1 MAVVPLSKED
11 RAGLVILAGLDES
24 VTQKLLAEIQRAPD
38 TIPAVAGLSAHEA
51 ERLMDALTSVYHG
64 RAFFD
69 VPVPEFVSDVCETL
83 RHHNELN
90 PNDEPRFRERL
101 EKFLKVDALDVA
113 AKASVLFGEH
123 EHLFCSARILT
134 DARPVYGEVVA
145 GPPKAFVLIHSLKI
159 EYHGVGGNLHEMYFR
174 LGSGDL
180 MSLRELVDR
189 AEAKA
194 NSLREVFD
202 ATHIRVIDPQE

>member
-1 MAVVPLSKED
+1 MAGVPLSKED
-11 RAGLVILAGLDES
+11 RAGLVILARLDES
-24 VTQKLLAEIQRAPD
+24 VTQTLLAEIQRAPD
-38 TIPAVAGLSAHEA
+38 AVPAIASLSAQEA
-51 ERLMDALTSVYHG
+51 EHVMDALTSAYQA
-64 RAFFD
+64 RAYFD
-69 VPVPEFVSDVCETL
+69 VPLSEFVSDVCETL
-83 RHHNELN
+83 RNHDELN

-123 EHLFCSARILT
+123 EHLLCTARILT
-134 DARPVYGEVVA
+134 DARPVYGEVVDGA
-145 GPPKAFVLIHSLKI
+145 PKAFVLIHSLKI
-159 EYHGVGGNLHEMYFR
+159 EYHGAGGNLHEMYFR

-180 MSLRELVDR
+180 ISLRELIDR

-202 ATHIRVIDPQE
+202 ATRIRVIDPQE